1 MKEALSLAMALKMQR
16 LLNEERVASSNFP
29 RRVAEELEREDILL
43 CVARGSHQSYLLQNA
58 EGLRT
63 FLAQRYDIRGSLD
76 EWIEM
81 RSAGEEVKRAEQVAV
96 VGNSKLRQTRTFKG
110 FLVNSYAPIEATL
123 AGEAVVIEPLK
134 GTSIFL
140 EDYEHFRLA
149 EDVVVVGIEN
159 GENFHRIHEQQY
171 LFEGMKVL
179 FVSRYPQSKDLR
191 TWLLMIPNRYL
202 HFGDFDLA
210 GVHIFLTEFYAC
222 LQERAEFFIPADVE
236 ERLQAGSRELYD
248 KQYNQYKQMTVAD
261 ERLLPLVHMIHQY
274 KRGYEQEGYI
284 FSKVSRLISYP

>member
-1 MKEALSLAMALKMQR
+1 MKETLYLTLARKMQK
-16 LLNEERVASSNFP
+16 LLNEERIPASTFS
-29 RRVAEELEREDILL
+29 RQLAEELEREDILL
-43 CVARGSHQSYLLQNA
+43 CIRRGMHQNYLLRNA

-63 FLAQRYDIRGSLD
+63 FLAQRYDFHGNLD

-81 RSAGEEVKRAEQVAV
+81 KTQSISAKRSEQVAV
-96 VGNSKLRQTRTFKG
+96 AGNSKLRQTRTFKG

-123 AGEAVVIEPLK
+123 AGESVVIQPLK
-134 GTSIFL
+134 GTSVFL

-159 GENFHRIHEQQY
+159 GENFHCIHEQQY

-191 TWLLMIPNRYL
+191 TWLQMIPNRYF

-210 GVHIFLTEFYAC
+210 GVHIFLTEFYAY

-236 ERLQAGSRELYD
+236 ERLQVGSRELYD
-248 KQYNQYKQMTVAD
+248 KQYNQYKQMTVTD
-261 ERLLPLVHMIHQY
+261 ERLLPLVRMIHQY

-284 FSKVSRLISYP
+284 MENR

>member
-1 MKEALSLAMALKMQR
+1 MKEALSLAMALKMKK
-16 LLNEERVASSNFP
+16 LLNGERVASSNFP

-43 CVARGSHQSYLLQNA
+43 CVVHGSHQSYRLRDA

-63 FLAQRYDIRGSLD
+63 FLAQHYNIRGNLD
-76 EWIEM
+76 EWIGM
-81 RSAGEEVKRAEQVAV
+81 KSTSEEVKRSEQVAIA
-96 VGNSKLRQTRTFKG
+96 GNSKLRQTRTFKG
-110 FLVNSYAPIEATL
+110 FLINSYAPVEATL
-123 AGEAVVIEPLK
+123 AGEVVVIHPLK

-171 LFEGMKVL
+171 LFEDIKAL

-191 TWLLMIPNRYL
+191 TWLQMIPNRYL

-222 LQERAEFFIPADVE
+222 LQKRAEFFIPSDVE
-236 ERLQAGSRELYD
+236 ERLQAGNRELYD
-248 KQYNQYKQMTVAD
+248 KQYNQYKSMEVAD
-261 ERLLPLVHMIHQY
+261 ERLLPLVSMIHQY
-274 KRGYEQEGYI
+274 RRGYEQEGYI
-284 FSKVSRLISYP
+284 ERE